1 MGENAQGP
9 PVNAKMTFSQK
20 CYFNSFM
27 RRPLSYR
34 KQSIDLLPLIHTI
47 PKLWKLAA
55 LNDQGNC
62 KNIYLNH
69 HVIEN
74 NQGMEKVIP
83 KELYS
88 LSLVLKNEL
97 RTNQKYFSTIF
108 PNLQVEWTEIS
119 LLSRK
124 VSIDTN
130 LAMSQY
136 KILRNVLYLNKQL
149 LFLIKEILTVDY
161 VMK

>member
-1 MGENAQGP
+1 MLKWLSAKNA
-9 PVNAKMTFSQK
+9 TLTLSWW
-20 CYFNSFM
+20 
-27 RRPLSYR
+27 RPLSYR

-69 HVIEN
+69 HLVEN

>member
-1 MGENAQGP
+1 MLKWLSAKNA
-9 PVNAKMTFSQK
+9 TLTLSW
-20 CYFNSFM
+20 

-97 RTNQKYFSTIF
+97 RTNQKYISTIF

-119 LLSRK
+119 LLPRK